1 MERKN
6 PQILKF
12 MQPKRNPKSKNN
24 PESKERQWGLQA
36 SWIQN
41 RQECHSSQNCVL
53 PAAKQAERPRNHKE
67 GILNKFTHVRPN
79 DLRQGSKMTKSR
91 KDGLFNNQQKG
102 YWWNE
107 RKYLQTLHLNKGPI
121 SRIYS
126 NYYNSASKQQKA
138 NNWLLKMCKGFNR
151 HVFIEDREVINIHRN
166 SPQHYEV
173 SVKWKPSQKETSP
186 FRLCIL
192 KRKEKILAIK

>member
-1 MERKN
+1 MEKKN
-6 PQILKF
+6 LPNYETQKK
-12 MQPKRNPKSKNN
+12 PKDQK
-24 PESKERQWGLQA
+24 Q
-36 SWIQN
+36 SWEQRTTMGPSGFLNSN
-41 RQECHSSQNCVL
+41 RQQCHSSQNCVL

-126 NYYNSASKQQKA
+126 NSYNSASKQQKA
-138 NNWLLKMCKGFNR
+138 NNWLLKMGKGFNR
-151 HVFIEDREVINIHRN
+151 HFFIEDREVLNIHRN
-166 SPQHYEV
+166 SPQHHEV

-192 KRKEKILAIK
+192 KRKEKKRFWQ